1 LTVFADHNTTS
12 PIPHHT
18 TKHHVSLKMAQQAA
32 TPLQQALRGILV
44 ADLAMKR
51 AKGPDEWM
59 AAVSRKS

>member
-18 TKHHVSLKMAQQAA
+18 TKHHVSRKMAQQDA
-32 TPLQQALRGILV
+32 TPLQKALRSLLV

-59 AAVSRKS
+59 SAVN